1 MSNIAKITVA
11 VIVSLSL
18 ISMAAVLWE
27 NWFIHQRLNDCKDKC
42 RDLCDEYESISTS
55 LDLLERK
62 FEAKMLDDNAEW
74 IIKHVSSWG
83 DRDKIGYEALP
94 VIDALAD
101 ARKALKR
108 VHEHS
113 LTDRDIVLVNREICR
128 QYKRLLEE
136 Y

>member
-1 MSNIAKITVA
+1 MIN
-11 VIVSLSL
+11 
-18 ISMAAVLWE
+18 AVLSVIILIETAIILW
-27 NWFIHQRLNDCKDKC
+27 IDSRLFNRLTDIEDKHH
-42 RDLCDEYESISTS
+42 DLCDEYESISTS
-55 LDLLERK
+55 FDLLERK
-62 FEAKMLDDNAEW
+62 FEAKMFDDNAEW

-108 VHEHS
+108 AHEYS
-113 LTDRDIVLVNREICR
+113 LTDRDIVLVNHEICR
-128 QYKRLLEE
+128 QYNRLLKE

>member
-1 MSNIAKITVA
+1 MIN
-11 VIVSLSL
+11 
-18 ISMAAVLWE
+18 AVLSVIILIEMTIILWVDS
-27 NWFIHQRLNDCKDKC
+27 RLIKRLTDVEDKYS
-42 RDLCDEYESISTS
+42 DLCNEYESISTS

-62 FEAKMLDDNAEW
+62 FGAKMLDDNAEW
-74 IIKHVSSWG
+74 IINHVSSWG

-108 VHEHS
+108 AHECS

-128 QYKRLLEE
+128 QYKRLLKE

>member
-1 MSNIAKITVA
+1 MIN
-11 VIVSLSL
+11 
-18 ISMAAVLWE
+18 AVLSVIILIETAIILW
-27 NWFIHQRLNDCKDKC
+27 IDSRLFNRLTDVEDKYS
-42 RDLCDEYESISTS
+42 DLCDEYESISTS

-62 FEAKMLDDNAEW
+62 FEAKILDDNAEW
-74 IIKHVSSWG
+74 IINHVSSWG

-108 VHEHS
+108 AHEYS
-113 LTDRDIVLVNREICR
+113 LTDRDIVLVNREIYR
-128 QYKRLLEE
+128 QYKRLLKE

>member
-1 MSNIAKITVA
+1 
-11 VIVSLSL
+11 
-18 ISMAAVLWE
+18 
-27 NWFIHQRLNDCKDKC
+27 
-42 RDLCDEYESISTS
+42 
-55 LDLLERK
+55 
-62 FEAKMLDDNAEW
+62 MLDDNAEW

-108 VHEHS
+108 AHEHS
-113 LTDRDIVLVNREICR
+113 LTDRDIVLVNHEICR
-128 QYKRLLEE
+128 QYNRLLKE

>member
-1 MSNIAKITVA
+1 MIN
-11 VIVSLSL
+11 
-18 ISMAAVLWE
+18 AVLSVIILIEMAIILW
-27 NWFIHQRLNDCKDKC
+27 IDSRLFNRLTDVEDKYS
-42 RDLCDEYESISTS
+42 DLCDEYESISTS

-62 FEAKMLDDNAEW
+62 FEAKILDDNAEW
-74 IIKHVSSWG
+74 IINHVSSWG

-108 VHEHS
+108 AHEYS
-113 LTDRDIVLVNREICR
+113 LTDRDIVLVNREIYR
-128 QYKRLLEE
+128 QYKRLLKE

>member
-1 MSNIAKITVA
+1 MIT
-11 VIVSLSL
+11 
-18 ISMAAVLWE
+18 AVLSVIILIEMAIILW
-27 NWFIHQRLNDCKDKC
+27 IDSRLFNRLTDVEDKYS
-42 RDLCDEYESISTS
+42 DLCDEYESISTS

-74 IIKHVSSWG
+74 IINHVSSWG

-108 VHEHS
+108 AHEYS
-113 LTDRDIVLVNREICR
+113 LTDRDIVLVNREIYR
-128 QYKRLLEE
+128 QYKRLLKE

>member
-1 MSNIAKITVA
+1 MIN
-11 VIVSLSL
+11 
-18 ISMAAVLWE
+18 AVLSVIILIEMAIILW
-27 NWFIHQRLNDCKDKC
+27 IDSRLFNRLTDVEDKYS
-42 RDLCDEYESISTS
+42 DLCDEYESISTS

-62 FEAKMLDDNAEW
+62 FEAKILDDNAEW
-74 IIKHVSSWG
+74 IINHVSSWG

-108 VHEHS
+108 AHEYS
-113 LTDRDIVLVNREICR
+113 LTDRDIVLVNREIYR

>member
-1 MSNIAKITVA
+1 MISA
-11 VIVSLSL
+11 VLSVV
-18 ISMAAVLWE
+18 IFVEMAAILFSDWC
-27 NWFIHQRLNDCKDKC
+27 ISKRLTDIEDKY

-62 FEAKMLDDNAEW
+62 FGAKMLDDNAEW
-74 IIKHVSSWG
+74 IINHVSSWG

-108 VHEHS
+108 AHEYS

-128 QYKRLLEE
+128 QYNRLLEE

>member
-1 MSNIAKITVA
+1 MIN
-11 VIVSLSL
+11 
-18 ISMAAVLWE
+18 AVLSVIILIEMTIILWADWCISKQITDIE
-27 NWFIHQRLNDCKDKC
+27 DKHQ
-42 RDLCDEYESISTS
+42 DLCEEYESISTS

-74 IIKHVSSWG
+74 IINHVSSWG

-108 VHEHS
+108 AHEYS
-113 LTDRDIVLVNREICR
+113 LTDRDIVLVNREIYR
-128 QYKRLLEE
+128 QYKRLLKE

>member
-1 MSNIAKITVA
+1 MINTV
-11 VIVSLSL
+11 LSVVL
-18 ISMAAVLWE
+18 FVEMTAILFADWCISK
-27 NWFIHQRLNDCKDKC
+27 RLTDIEDKY

-62 FEAKMLDDNAEW
+62 FEAKILDDNAEW
-74 IIKHVSSWG
+74 IINHVSSWG

-108 VHEHS
+108 AHEYS

>member
-1 MSNIAKITVA
+1 MINAVLSA
-11 VIVSLSL
+11 VILFEVSMFWWVVSRLSKRVTN
-18 ISMAAVLWE
+18 IE
-27 NWFIHQRLNDCKDKC
+27 DKY
-42 RDLCDEYESISTS
+42 RDLCEEYESISTS

-74 IIKHVSSWG
+74 IINHVSSWG

-108 VHEHS
+108 AHEYS
-113 LTDRDIVLVNREICR
+113 LTDRDIVLVNHEICR
-128 QYKRLLEE
+128 QYNRLLEE

>member
-1 MSNIAKITVA
+1 MISA
-11 VIVSLSL
+11 VLSVV
-18 ISMAAVLWE
+18 IFVEMAAILFSDWC
-27 NWFIHQRLNDCKDKC
+27 ISKRLTDIEDKY

-62 FEAKMLDDNAEW
+62 FGAKMLDDNAEW
-74 IIKHVSSWG
+74 IINHVSSWG

-108 VHEHS
+108 AHEYS

-128 QYKRLLEE
+128 QYKRLLKE

>member
-1 MSNIAKITVA
+1 MIN
-11 VIVSLSL
+11 
-18 ISMAAVLWE
+18 AVLSVIILIEMAIILW
-27 NWFIHQRLNDCKDKC
+27 IDSRLFNRLTDVEDKYS
-42 RDLCDEYESISTS
+42 DLCDEYESISTS

-62 FEAKMLDDNAEW
+62 FEAKILDDNAEW
-74 IIKHVSSWG
+74 IINHVSSWG

-108 VHEHS
+108 THEYS
-113 LTDRDIVLVNREICR
+113 LTDRDIVLVNREIYR
-128 QYKRLLEE
+128 QYKRLLKE

>member
-1 MSNIAKITVA
+1 MIN
-11 VIVSLSL
+11 
-18 ISMAAVLWE
+18 AVLSVVVLFGITINFW
-27 NWFIHQRLNDCKDKC
+27 IDSRLNKRLTDADDKYS
-42 RDLCDEYESISTS
+42 DLCNEYESISTS

-62 FEAKMLDDNAEW
+62 FEAKILDDNAEW
-74 IIKHVSSWG
+74 IINHVSSWG

-108 VHEHS
+108 ADEHY
-113 LTDRDIVLVNREICR
+113 LTDRDIVFVNHEICR
-128 QYKRLLEE
+128 QYNRLLEE

>member
-1 MSNIAKITVA
+1 MIN
-11 VIVSLSL
+11 
-18 ISMAAVLWE
+18 AVLSVIILIEMAIILW
-27 NWFIHQRLNDCKDKC
+27 IDSRLFNRLTDVEDKYS
-42 RDLCDEYESISTS
+42 DLCDEYESISTS

-62 FEAKMLDDNAEW
+62 FEAKILDDNAEW
-74 IIKHVSSWG
+74 IINHVSSWG

-108 VHEHS
+108 AHEYF
-113 LTDRDIVLVNREICR
+113 LTDRDIVLVNREIYR
-128 QYKRLLEE
+128 QYKRLLKE

>member
-1 MSNIAKITVA
+1 MINVVLS
-11 VIVSLSL
+11 VIIL
-18 ISMAAVLWE
+18 IEMAIILW
-27 NWFIHQRLNDCKDKC
+27 IDSRLFNRLTDVEDKYS
-42 RDLCDEYESISTS
+42 DLCDEYESISTS

-62 FEAKMLDDNAEW
+62 FEAKILDDNAEW
-74 IIKHVSSWG
+74 IINHVSSWG

-108 VHEHS
+108 AHEYS
-113 LTDRDIVLVNREICR
+113 LTDRDIVLVNREIYR
-128 QYKRLLEE
+128 QYKRLLKE

>member
-1 MSNIAKITVA
+1 MIN
-11 VIVSLSL
+11 
-18 ISMAAVLWE
+18 AVLSVIILIEMAIILW
-27 NWFIHQRLNDCKDKC
+27 IDSRLFNRLTDVEDKYS
-42 RDLCDEYESISTS
+42 DLCDEYESISTS

-74 IIKHVSSWG
+74 IINHVSSWG

-108 VHEHS
+108 AHEYS
-113 LTDRDIVLVNREICR
+113 LTDRDIVLVNREIYR
-128 QYKRLLEE
+128 QYKRLLKE

>member
-1 MSNIAKITVA
+1 MINV
-11 VIVSLSL
+11 VN
-18 ISMAAVLWE
+18 AVLSMVILFSMTIILWIDSC
-27 NWFIHQRLNDCKDKC
+27 FSKRLTDTEDKY
-42 RDLCDEYESISTS
+42 RDLCDEYESMSTT
-55 LDLLERK
+55 LDLLDCK

-74 IIKHVSSWG
+74 IINHVSSWG
-83 DRDKIGYEALP
+83 DRDKIGYESLP

-108 VHEHS
+108 AHEYS

-128 QYKRLLEE
+128 QYKRLLKE

>member
-1 MSNIAKITVA
+1 MISA
-11 VIVSLSL
+11 VLSVV
-18 ISMAAVLWE
+18 IFVEMAAILFSDWC
-27 NWFIHQRLNDCKDKC
+27 ISKRLTDIEDKY

-62 FEAKMLDDNAEW
+62 FGAKMLDDNAEW
-74 IIKHVSSWG
+74 SINHVSSWG

-108 VHEHS
+108 AHEYS

-128 QYKRLLEE
+128 QYKRLLKE

>member
-1 MSNIAKITVA
+1 MINAVLSA
-11 VIVSLSL
+11 VIFVEMTAILFVDWC
-18 ISMAAVLWE
+18 ISKRITDIE
-27 NWFIHQRLNDCKDKC
+27 DKHH
-42 RDLCDEYESISTS
+42 DLCDEYESISTS
-55 LDLLERK
+55 FDLLERK
-62 FEAKMLDDNAEW
+62 FEAKILDDNAEW
-74 IIKHVSSWG
+74 IINHVSSWG

-108 VHEHS
+108 AHKYS

-128 QYKRLLEE
+128 QYNRLLEE

>member
-1 MSNIAKITVA
+1 MISA
-11 VIVSLSL
+11 VLSVV
-18 ISMAAVLWE
+18 IFVEMAAILFSDWC
-27 NWFIHQRLNDCKDKC
+27 ISKRLTDIEDKH

-62 FEAKMLDDNAEW
+62 FGAKMLDDNAEW
-74 IIKHVSSWG
+74 IINHVSSWG

-108 VHEHS
+108 AHEYS

>member
-1 MSNIAKITVA
+1 MIN
-11 VIVSLSL
+11 
-18 ISMAAVLWE
+18 AVLSVIILIE
-27 NWFIHQRLNDCKDKC
+27 MVIILRIDSRLFNRLTDVEDKY

-101 ARKALKR
+101 ASTALQRAHKY
-108 VHEHS
+108 S
-113 LTDRDIVLVNREICR
+113 LTDRDIVLVNREIYR
-128 QYKRLLEE
+128 QYKRLLKE

>member
-1 MSNIAKITVA
+1 MIN
-11 VIVSLSL
+11 
-18 ISMAAVLWE
+18 AVLSVVVLVEMTAILFVDWC
-27 NWFIHQRLNDCKDKC
+27 ISKRLTDIEDKY

-62 FEAKMLDDNAEW
+62 FEAKILDDNAEW
-74 IIKHVSSWG
+74 IINHVSSWG

-108 VHEHS
+108 AHEYS
-113 LTDRDIVLVNREICR
+113 LTDRDIVLVNREIYR
-128 QYKRLLEE
+128 QYKRLLKE

>member
-1 MSNIAKITVA
+1 MIN
-11 VIVSLSL
+11 
-18 ISMAAVLWE
+18 AVLSVIILIE
-27 NWFIHQRLNDCKDKC
+27 MVIILRIDSRLFNRLTDVEDKY

-108 VHEHS
+108 AHEYS
-113 LTDRDIVLVNREICR
+113 LTDRDIVLVNHEICR
-128 QYKRLLEE
+128 QYNRLLEE